1 MPESFLSSSCLA
13 PDQSTA
19 NAFSSMP
26 VASQKPFLSP
36 PDTDAPLELDRSNE
50 NLLGELDRETS
61 EQPSTVPQTPL
72 KHAAAA
78 ASSSETT
85 ISKVEAVIE
94 SVIDG
99 MLHRQP
105 ELAIPIR
112 VKKRQQQQTRGSHEM
127 TCSSSYLP
135 ATAASAVA
143 PAWTR
148 VLVRFPGRNGQE
160 SWRFS

>member
-1 MPESFLSSSCLA
+1 MP
-13 PDQSTA
+13 P
-19 NAFSSMP
+19 
-26 VASQKPFLSP
+26 ASEKTFLSP
-36 PDTDAPLELDRSNE
+36 PETDAPIELDRSDQDR
-50 NLLGELDRETS
+50 LDELDRGTS
-61 EQPSTVPQTPL
+61 KQPSTVPQTEL

-78 ASSSETT
+78 AASSAETT

-94 SVIDG
+94 SVIDS

-105 ELAIPIR
+105 ELTIPIR
-112 VKKRQQQQTRGSHEM
+112 VKKKQQQQQQTRGSLG
-127 TCSSSYLP
+127 TSCSSSSLP
-135 ATAASAVA
+135 ATAAPDVT